1 MAVVVK
7 EVVKEK
13 EEVKTAPKLEVSND
27 GPKCF
32 NCGNLLE
39 GTKCP
44 KCGFDSSTL
53 INYHDL

>member
-1 MAVVVK
+1 MAVVV
-7 EVVKEK
+7 K

-32 NCGNLLE
+32 NCGSLLE

>member
-1 MAVVVK
+1 MAEAKAVK
-7 EVVKEK
+7 EPKK
-13 EEVKTAPKLEVSND
+13 EVKTAPKLQD
-27 GPKCF
+27 DRPKCF
-32 NCGNLLE
+32 NCGEVLE

>member
-1 MAVVVK
+1 MAEEKK
-7 EVVKEK
+7 EVKVVAKV
-13 EEVKTAPKLEVSND
+13 EVADDAPK
-27 GPKCF
+27 CY
-32 NCGNLLE
+32 NCTTVLE